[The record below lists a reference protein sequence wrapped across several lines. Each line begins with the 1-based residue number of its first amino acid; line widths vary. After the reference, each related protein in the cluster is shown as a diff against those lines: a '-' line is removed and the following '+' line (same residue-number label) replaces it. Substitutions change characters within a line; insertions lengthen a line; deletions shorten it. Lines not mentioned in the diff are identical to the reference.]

1 MEGEVVEIQAAVD
14 EDAAVYDFERPLTLV
29 KCPACERRFKTAE
42 ALRQHMK
49 ATKHGR

>member
-1 MEGEVVEIQAAVD
+1 MSDVPQST
-14 EDAAVYDFERPLTLV
+14 EDAVYDFERPLTLA
-29 KCPACERRFKTAE
+29 KCPACERRFRTAE